1 MKRPYIK
8 TKATKPK
15 QHYHN
20 LRLEQLE
27 VGVQLEDVNGYI
39 REIIARWNKMFQL
52 SHKGSLG
59 DKKEALPG
67 RWWTVDELNE
77 RGDRI
82 IYRPKHNKP
91 AHGANFGSS
100 EALKVTI

>member
-8 TKATKPK
+8 LEATKPQK
-15 QHYHN
+15 YYHK

-39 REIIARWNKMFQL
+39 REIIARWNKMFRL
-52 SHKGSLG
+52 SHKGTLG
-59 DKKEALPG
+59 GKDAIPG

-82 IYRPKHNKP
+82 IYRPKH
-91 AHGANFGSS
+91 
-100 EALKVTI
+100 